1 MRRLFAIGCV
11 RQHQPCE
18 LLKRDII
25 FAIHLKVLENPQN
38 LSLSQVHSD
47 PLQQVHKLAPVQR
60 IGRRLGVH
68 VKNRIGSEMRM
79 LSEYLPT
86 VLQFSLVGT

>member
-1 MRRLFAIGCV
+1 MHYLFAIDSV
-11 RQHQPCE
+11 RQHQACE

-25 FAIHLKVLENPQN
+25 FAIHLQVLQNPQH

-68 VKNRIGSEMRM
+68 VKNRIGSEMKM

-86 VLQFSLVGT
+86 VLEFSLVGT